1 MTEPGEPSPFGGRA
15 SAGPWG
21 ARKLSVGTAALIAAL
36 VAAFA
41 LTLAAGS
48 VYVPLRSVLAVLAG
62 QPVENPGWRQ
72 IVLLYRLPRAI
83 TAVLAGAALAVS
95 GLQMQTL
102 FRNPLADPFVLGISS
117 GASLGVALVVMAV
130 GGVASGAFLSRLGLV
145 GDLSVVLAAAAGAAV
160 VFTLVM
166 LVARAVANN
175 MTLLILGMLFGYATA
190 ALVSVLM
197 HFSQEARLQ
206 SFIVWTFG
214 SFGGITWR
222 QMKVFAPAVLLGTMG
237 ACCLGKPLNALLL
250 GEAYARSMGLRVG
263 WARAAVIGVASLLAG
278 AVTAFCGPIGFVG
291 VAVPHLCRGLFRT
304 ADHRVLIPTVILAGA
319 VVALVAD
326 LIAQVPGS
334 DTVLPLNAVTSLFG
348 APVVI
353 AVILRRQHLTESFP
367 Q

>member
-1 MTEPGEPSPFGGRA
+1 MTEAPERSPLGGHGLE
-15 SAGPWG
+15 GPWG
-21 ARKLSVGTAALIAAL
+21 ARTASVGTAALLAAL

-48 VYVPLRSVLAVLAG
+48 VYVPLRGVLAVLTG

-83 TAVLAGAALAVS
+83 TGILAGAALGVS

-117 GASLGVALVVMAV
+117 GASLGVALIVMAA
-130 GGVASGAFLSRLGLV
+130 GGVSTGALLSRLGVV
-145 GDLSVVLAAAAGAAV
+145 GDLSVVLAAAAGAAL
-160 VFTLVM
+160 VFLLLMV
-166 LVARAVANN
+166 VARAVANN
-175 MTLLILGMLFGYATA
+175 MTLLILGMLFGYATG

-197 HFSQEARLQ
+197 HFSQEGRLQ
-206 SFIVWTFG
+206 SFIMWTFG
-214 SFGGITWR
+214 SFGSVTWR
-222 QMKVFAPAVLLGTMG
+222 QMTVFAPAILAGIIG

-263 WARAAVIGVASLLAG
+263 WARAAIIAIASLLAG

-291 VAVPHLCRGLFRT
+291 VAVPHLCRGMFRT
-304 ADHRVLIPTVILAGA
+304 ADHRVLIPAVILAGA
-319 VVALVAD
+319 VVALLAD

-334 DTVLPLNAVTSLFG
+334 DAVLPLNAVTSLFG